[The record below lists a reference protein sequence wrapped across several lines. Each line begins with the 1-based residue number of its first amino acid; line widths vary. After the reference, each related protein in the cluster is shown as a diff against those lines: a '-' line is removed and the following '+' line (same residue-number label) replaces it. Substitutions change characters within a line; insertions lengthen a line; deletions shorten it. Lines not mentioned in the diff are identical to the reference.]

1 MEKLKYAKPIWF
13 DIDKSKLLNTPNDNT
28 YYKTPFTKK
37 DVNIKTSIYKTTTSP
52 KIKYE
57 NNKSF
62 NYNDELHKLLNN
74 FQNKISKQQKKD
86 NTKTKIKTLCT
97 KLIKETN
104 SLNTVIRVNKY
115 QLDLNKSQQT
125 IIQSW
130 IAECKKVYNKCIDKY
145 KANNN
150 YFNNKYC
157 NATKST

>member
-1 MEKLKYAKPIWF
+1 MEKLKYVKPIWF

-74 FQNKISKQQKKD
+74 FQNKISKQQKKRQY
-86 NTKTKIKTLCT
+86 
-97 KLIKETN
+97 E
-104 SLNTVIRVNKY
+104 NKNKNIVY
-115 QLDLNKSQQT
+115 EINKRNKQL
-125 IIQSW
+125 
-130 IAECKKVYNKCIDKY
+130 
-145 KANNN
+145 
-150 YFNNKYC
+150 KYC
-157 NATKST
+157 NSC